1 MFRLIKNIYG
11 RWKIK
16 KKKNICSCITSVLSL
31 KKMVKGILFSVLAL
45 FREVYIS
52 RGIGVD
58 KDSQLLTCDQ
68 EVDIQR
74 SRRLI
79 GIS

>member
-1 MFRLIKNIYG
+1 
-11 RWKIK
+11 
-16 KKKNICSCITSVLSL
+16 
-31 KKMVKGILFSVLAL
+31 MVKGILFIVLGF
-45 FREVYIS
+45 FRKVCIS

-68 EVDIQR
+68 EVDIQP

>member
-1 MFRLIKNIYG
+1 MHS
-11 RWKIK
+11 
-16 KKKNICSCITSVLSL
+16 ICFEL

>member
-1 MFRLIKNIYG
+1 MLIDKKYLWVMENLKKN
-11 RWKIK
+11 
-16 KKKNICSCITSVLSL
+16 NICSCITFVLSL
-31 KKMVKGILFSVLAL
+31 KKMVKGILLSVLAL

>member
-1 MFRLIKNIYG
+1 MENL
-11 RWKIK
+11 K
-16 KKKNICSCITSVLSL
+16 KQQQHLQLHSICFGL

-52 RGIGVD
+52 RGVGVD

>member
-1 MFRLIKNIYG
+1 MGDGKF
-11 RWKIK
+11 K
-16 KKKNICSCITSVLSL
+16 KKQHLQLHNICFEF

>member
-1 MFRLIKNIYG
+1 MENLKKN
-11 RWKIK
+11 
-16 KKKNICSCITSVLSL
+16 NICSCITSVLSL
-31 KKMVKGILFSVLAL
+31 KKMVKGILLSVLAL

>member
-1 MFRLIKNIYG
+1 MYG
-11 RWKIK
+11 RWKI
-16 KKKNICSCITSVLSL
+16 L
-31 KKMVKGILFSVLAL
+31 KKQHLQLHSICFGLKKVVKGILFSVLGF
-45 FREVYIS
+45 FRKVHIS

-74 SRRLI
+74 SRRLM

>member
-1 MFRLIKNIYG
+1 MGDGKL
-11 RWKIK
+11 K
-16 KKKNICSCITSVLSL
+16 KKKHLQLHNICFEL

>member
-1 MFRLIKNIYG
+1 
-11 RWKIK
+11 
-16 KKKNICSCITSVLSL
+16 
-31 KKMVKGILFSVLAL
+31 MVKGILFRVLGF

>member
-1 MFRLIKNIYG
+1 MGDGKL
-11 RWKIK
+11 K
-16 KKKNICSCITSVLSL
+16 KQQHLQLHNICFEL